1 MPSSGRACLGG
12 VCRLIL
18 VELKGV
24 ENTRECDT
32 AASSDGSTN
41 LRVRHDAICERTK
54 WPGSEC
60 LAALDIGPSRRISE
74 NVRTIPSKKNIDLA
88 VRRPNNNDF
97 SKKYTAAE
105 TCYRQKKT
113 CIHVTLNTA
122 PDLGYWTIVIAGLA
136 ELSRPDPNNWP
147 CESLSE
153 QDVDVYVIPW
163 LIRLVESVQRSELER

>member
-54 WPGSEC
+54 VAR
-60 LAALDIGPSRRISE
+60 LSE